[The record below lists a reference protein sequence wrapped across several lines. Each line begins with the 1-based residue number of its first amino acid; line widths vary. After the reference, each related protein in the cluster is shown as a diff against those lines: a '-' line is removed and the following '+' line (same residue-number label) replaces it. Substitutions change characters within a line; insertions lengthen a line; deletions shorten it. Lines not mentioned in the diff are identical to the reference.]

1 MDNFISKN
9 KNVFLAIVAVLILLI
24 GGTYAWYTM
33 TLSGNKT
40 VKIHAG
46 KLSLDIDE
54 SASEGISISNAYP
67 MTDQEG
73 LATPGYSFTLKND
86 GNIASTYTIY
96 LVDLELDEGKTRMP
110 DSAVKYNLKKTEYND
125 DATEKKNATETKQLL
140 SLTGTNPNR
149 ILDTGTL
156 QPGEYNTYLLKTWMD
171 YSAGNDSQG
180 TVFKTQI
187 KVEGVQIKE

>member
-1 MDNFISKN
+1 MDKFISKN

-96 LVDLELDEGKTRMP
+96 LVDLELDEGKTRMV

-125 DATEKKNATETKQLL
+125 DATEKEEATETTQLL

-149 ILDTGTL
+149 VLDTGTL

-171 YSAGNDSQG
+171 YGAGNDSQG